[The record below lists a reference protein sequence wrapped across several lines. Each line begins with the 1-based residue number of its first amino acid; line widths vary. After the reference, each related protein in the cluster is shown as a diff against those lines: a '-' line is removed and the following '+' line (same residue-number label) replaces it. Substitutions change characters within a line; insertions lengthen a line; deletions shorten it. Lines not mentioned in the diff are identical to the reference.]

1 MTQLDK
7 KPTYKYDLSIDPLT
21 VFVVEL
27 IQNLD
32 RTGVKEPWN
41 KVGLLKWGQHKIPL
55 QYSQRVKDT
64 LMINDHLQNLTN
76 IILVNHLLYA

>member
-32 RTGVKEPWN
+32 RTGVKEP
-41 KVGLLKWGQHKIPL
+41 
-55 QYSQRVKDT
+55 
-64 LMINDHLQNLTN
+64 
-76 IILVNHLLYA
+76 